1 MKKIITLTE
10 SDLTRIVKK
19 VVNESSR
26 NKIPDGFSLDDI
38 KQHLN
43 DENFLNKFR
52 WKKNNVKKIIEGV
65 YLEGRTI
72 KHLADELGLDYG
84 NTLSLRDLFFMRL
97 LELRKK
103 TENTQ
108 QTETLK
114 KELRRVIRDYSTP
127 IPSDQIKNILQ
138 ELGEYADYIKT
149 LY

>member
-1 MKKIITLTE
+1 MKKIIKLTE

-26 NKIPDGFSLDDI
+26 KKLPDGVSLDDI

-52 WKKNNVKKIIEGV
+52 RHKDRIKRIIEGV
-65 YLEGRTI
+65 YLEGKTI
-72 KHLADELGLDYG
+72 KSLSDELGLHYDEAR
-84 NTLSLRDLFFMRL
+84 SIRDLFFMRL

-108 QTETLK
+108 QTETLR

-127 IPSDQIKNILQ
+127 IPSNQIKNILQ

>member
-1 MKKIITLTE
+1 MNLIDTLVQIE
-10 SDLTRIVKK
+10 L
-19 VVNESSR
+19 
-26 NKIPDGFSLDDI
+26 P
-38 KQHLN
+38 N

-52 WKKNNVKKIIEGV
+52 RYKDRVKRIIEGV
-65 YLEGRTI
+65 YLEGKTI
-72 KHLADELGLDYG
+72 KSLSDELGLHYDEAR
-84 NTLSLRDLFFMRL
+84 SIRDLFFMRL

-108 QTETLK
+108 QTETLR

-127 IPSDQIKNILQ
+127 IPSNQIKNILQ